1 MERAGQRASFR
12 TQKTASILAY
22 LAFYQGKLISRESLA
37 ESFWP
42 DSEPSL
48 ARQSLRM
55 ALSDIRSSL
64 RCTDWDPDRCFIT
77 DRSTIELL
85 AGGVT
90 TDVGEFRAIA
100 ESRASAPSDFL
111 IRAIELYT
119 GRLLPSFQDSWIYP
133 QALELEELYAQT
145 ISSLLPQLAA
155 TGDLD
160 EAVNLGRRAISI
172 CAPREDLH
180 LALMRALAAGGR
192 TAQAVRQY
200 EELEELLDNIWGEP
214 PSEEA
219 QKLFADLPRVE
230 ARARRVK
237 TQLGPVSP
245 ALETSGDFTQFV
257 GREQELTSLCEI
269 LDPNLNGPRL
279 WTLLG
284 LGGAGKTRL
293 ATRASEL
300 MSDAYE
306 GRVHFVNFAHVD
318 SAGQL
323 LDLFAALAQSSQLE
337 EADVVRA
344 LLNRI
349 ASQPTLLIFDNL
361 EGIVDLIRPTLE
373 QLIRLSPSLRIL
385 NASRVPI
392 NSPFERL
399 LKIPPL
405 PLPELGCSLDAL
417 RASPSVALL
426 TDAAQAVR
434 QGFAVTPTN
443 AESVRCLCQFV
454 EGLPL
459 AIVLASAKLGTQS
472 PAQVIASL
480 SRRADLKSEQRGVAT
495 RQPGVESVVRWSINH
510 LTEDERKAF
519 FRLAYCRGD
528 FPPDLAECLIECHPG
543 EHLETFSK
551 LSLLNWEERDDELS
565 YRMLETIRE
574 VALEELECDPA
585 EYRETALSHLRW
597 ITELL
602 SRSPKTK
609 PWAEGVLKQSSNVH
623 AALEAGINGDADAE
637 AVWEMAV
644 HLQDVVALTGRPHLW
659 ADLLSELLEQTS
671 NVISPATLAR
681 AHRAVAETH
690 YALRHI
696 RNAYDHHL
704 ESKSAADAAYSQDL
718 KIESRTLLSI
728 PAILLGEYETA
739 ETALNEAFELSSE
752 ASADTRTRVAAGLAW
767 LHFCRQRPSL
777 ACGLLERG
785 VEDHLDANVPVQI
798 DLLTAWGA
806 NLSSIDDEECD
817 QKLAQAAALLKRHHY
832 PDLLA
837 RHHYVLGWV
846 AWKRGQFQMASQ
858 QLDLSL
864 KTYVDHGIALGQTPL
879 AIAGMVAASAGHPTS
894 ALWLLAR
901 SEQARTKHGMA
912 LLPVLQD
919 DYDRTRESLLSQIKP
934 AVDWDAVLFAESV
947 RDDWDFLKAVLDAKS
962 ASVG

>member
-1 MERAGQRASFR
+1 
-12 TQKTASILAY
+12 
-22 LAFYQGKLISRESLA
+22 
-37 ESFWP
+37 
-42 DSEPSL
+42 
-48 ARQSLRM
+48 M

-64 RCTDWDPDRCFIT
+64 RCPDWDPDRYFIT

-85 AGGVT
+85 EGGIT
-90 TDVGEFRAIA
+90 TDVGEFKAIV
-100 ESRASAPSDFL
+100 ESKTAPSSDL
-111 IRAIELYT
+111 LLRATELYT

-145 ISSLLPQLAA
+145 ISALLPHLAA
-155 TGDLD
+155 TGELD
-160 EAVNLGRRAISI
+160 AAVNQGRRAISV

-219 QKLFADLPRVE
+219 QKLLADLPRVE
-230 ARARRVK
+230 ARARQVK
-237 TQLGPVSP
+237 TQLRPVTS

-257 GREQELTSLCEI
+257 GREQELRSLCEV
-269 LDPNLNGPRL
+269 LDPNLNGARL

-300 MSDAYE
+300 LSDAYE

-323 LDLFAALAQSSQLE
+323 VDLFAALAQSSQLE

-344 LLNRI
+344 LLDRI

-361 EGIVDLIRPTLE
+361 EGIIDLIRPTLE

-385 NASRVPI
+385 TTSRIPI
-392 NSPFERL
+392 DSPFERL

-405 PLPELGCSLDAL
+405 PLPEIGCSLDAL
-417 RASPSVALL
+417 RSSPSVALL

-519 FRLAYCRGD
+519 FKLAYCRGD
-528 FPPDLAECLIECHPG
+528 FPPELAECLIGCPPG

-551 LSLLNWEERDDELS
+551 LSLLNWEERDDKLS

-585 EYRETALSHLRW
+585 EYRATALSHLRW
-597 ITELL
+597 ITELFF
-602 SRSPKTK
+602 SSPKTK
-609 PWAEGVLKQSSNVH
+609 SWAEGILKQSSNVH
-623 AALEAGINGDADAE
+623 AALESGINGDADAE

-644 HLQDVVALTGRPHLW
+644 HLQDVVALTGRAHLW
-659 ADLLSELLEQTS
+659 ADLLSELLGKTADM
-671 NVISPATLAR
+671 ISPATLAQ
-681 AHRAVAETH
+681 AHRTVAETH

-696 RNAYDHHL
+696 RNAYDHHVK
-704 ESKSAADAAYSQDL
+704 SKIAADAAASPDL
-718 KIESRTLLSI
+718 QIESRTLLSI

-739 ETALNEAFELSSE
+739 ETALNEAFELAAR
-752 ASADTRTRVAAGLAW
+752 ASADTRARVVAGLAW
-767 LHFCRQRPSL
+767 LNFCRQRSKL
-777 ACGLLERG
+777 ACSLLERG
-785 VEDHLDANVPVQI
+785 VEDFLTANVPVQI

-806 NLSSIDDEECD
+806 NLSGIDDEECD
-817 QKLAQAAALLKRHHY
+817 QKLAQAAVLLKRNHY

-837 RHHYVLGWV
+837 RHHYVSGWIN
-846 AWKRGQFQMASQ
+846 WRRGQFQIASQ

-864 KTYVDHGIALGQTPL
+864 KIYVDHGIALGQTPL
-879 AIAGMVAASAGHPTS
+879 AIAGMVAASAGHQTS
-894 ALWLLAR
+894 ALSSLAR
-901 SEQARTKHGMA
+901 SEHARTKHGMA

-934 AVDWDAVLFAESV
+934 TVDWDAMLFAESI
-947 RDDWDFLKAVLDAKS
+947 RDDSAFLKAVLDTKS
-962 ASVG
+962 VTGRTRPDA